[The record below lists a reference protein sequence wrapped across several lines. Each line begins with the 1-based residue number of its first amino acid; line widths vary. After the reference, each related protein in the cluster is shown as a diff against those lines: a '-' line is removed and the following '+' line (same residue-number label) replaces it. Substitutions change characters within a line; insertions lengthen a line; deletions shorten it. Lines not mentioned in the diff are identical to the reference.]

1 LHESITE
8 LPRVS
13 ASNYSNSAPLIW
25 SFLYGSMRGQ
35 VELVL
40 DNAPARSAE
49 LLARNDAEIAL
60 VPVIEYQRID
70 DALIVPDVC
79 VGAHERVRSVCLITK
94 EKDLKDVKSVA
105 LDTCSRTSVALTQ
118 IIFREFLLREPEFKA
133 HKPDIKAMLET
144 NDAALLIGDPAL
156 SVSREEY
163 RVFDLAELWREY
175 TGCGFAFAVWMVR
188 ESERAI
194 ADKIDFARARDEG
207 VNHAEEIITSY
218 ESEIPLSRT
227 EFREYLLEN
236 ICYELDDELL
246 VGLEIYFK
254 LAEKHNLISSLKTL
268 RFL

>member
-1 LHESITE
+1 MHESVTS

-25 SFLYGSMRGQ
+25 SFLYGSMRGRA
-35 VELVL
+35 EMIL

-49 LLARNDAEIAL
+49 LLARNEAEIAL
-60 VPVIEYQRID
+60 VPVIEYQRIND
-70 DALIVPDVC
+70 VLIIPNIC
-79 VGAHERVRSVCLITK
+79 VGARERVRSVCLITK

-133 HKPDIKAMLET
+133 HKPDIKTMLQT
-144 NDAALLIGDPAL
+144 HDAALLIGDPSL
-156 SVSREEY
+156 SVSRDEY
-163 RVFDLAELWREY
+163 RVFDLANLWREY

-188 ESERAI
+188 ENEKAY
-194 ADKIDFARARDEG
+194 ANKIDFARARDEG
-207 VNHAEEIITSY
+207 LNHVEEIITTY
-218 ESEIPLSRT
+218 ESQIPLSHA
-227 EFREYLLEN
+227 EFREYLLED

-254 LAEKHNLISSLKTL
+254 LAAKHGLISSLKPL